1 MLPPVYS
8 TTVSPGFSRPSCSA
22 REMTAWANQAFSQH
36 RGHAILVERAAN
48 GPALIATLRNEIP
61 SLIPITAHASKTSR
75 THSISPQLEAGNIWL
90 PGAPNEA
97 NTGYDRT
104 LTPAWVEAFIEEFE
118 SFPRAANDDQ
128 IDAATQAIQR
138 LSGSDR
144 AKPAEDPETVD
155 HNKPPSRW
163 ITEAYR
169 TGGKRDGYVKARD
182 AVKILVGQDLEIA
195 ARYCSQ
201 FKAFLN
207 TILDLC
213 GGTPIQ

>member
-1 MLPPVYS
+1 MRQLDGPLPKLRVARQLGRVPKGEKLQKLVNNLVSDGSDAVIALTDVY
-8 TTVSPGFSRPSCSA
+8 TGQRDFDDANDAIRQMTQWVGNNSRFHP
-22 REMTAWANQAFSQH
+22 
-36 RGHAILVERAAN
+36 HAA
-48 GPALIATLRNEIP
+48 
-61 SLIPITAHASKTSR
+61 
-75 THSISPQLEAGNIWL
+75 Q
-90 PGAPNEA
+90 
-97 NTGYDRT
+97 Y
-104 LTPAWVEAFIEEFE
+104 EFE
-118 SFPRAANDDQ
+118 AWLLPYWHV
-128 IDAATQAIQR
+128 IQR

-201 FKAFLN
+201 FKAF
-207 TILDLC
+207 
-213 GGTPIQ
+213 